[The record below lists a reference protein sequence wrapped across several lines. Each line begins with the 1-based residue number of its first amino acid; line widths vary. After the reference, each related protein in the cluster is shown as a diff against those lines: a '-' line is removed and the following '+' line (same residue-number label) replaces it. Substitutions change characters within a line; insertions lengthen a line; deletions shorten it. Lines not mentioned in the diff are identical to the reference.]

1 MNFEEFDHHR
11 HAGDVGL
18 GGDEIEEGHH
28 RGFRVQQSLVHVD
41 VDDLRAVFDLVARDL
56 QGCGV
61 IARGDQLAE
70 FRRARDVGAF
80 ADIHERDS
88 RRQFERFEAR
98 QPQARLDCG
107 DRAGLVRGDR
117 GGNRRDMVRRGAAAA
132 ADDVDEAGLGKLAD
146 QPRHVFRA
154 FVVLAEFVGQSGV
167 RIGANQ
173 GIGDAADVCDMRAQV
188 FGAERT
194 VESDGDRLGVPH
206 RIPERF
212 RQLSRQQAAGLVGNG
227 ARDHHGHVDA
237 AFFGDFGNGVERR
250 LGVQRVKNGFDQQQ
264 IGAAVEQAVDLLA
277 IGLAQIVEG
286 DGAVAGV
293 GNVGRNRCGAV
304 GRAQRAGD
312 EARLAV
318 LGGNALGRGACELRA
333 IEVEFVGEVRHVVVG
348 LRDRGRGERVGRDDV
363 GAGAQ
368 VVGVD
373 VLDRLRLGED
383 QQVVIAAD
391 IAMEIRKALAAKRG
405 LVILQALDH
414 GAHGAVEHQDT
425 LAGGGE
431 QGSSLWRN
439 LGRNR
444 NTHRIRRLSVR
455 HWDGYPAN
463 G

>member
-1 MNFEEFDHHR
+1 
-11 HAGDVGL
+11 
-18 GGDEIEEGHH
+18 
-28 RGFRVQQSLVHVD
+28 
-41 VDDLRAVFDLVARDL
+41 
-56 QGCGV
+56 
-61 IARGDQLAE
+61 
-70 FRRARDVGAF
+70 
-80 ADIHERDS
+80 
-88 RRQFERFEAR
+88 
-98 QPQARLDCG
+98 
-107 DRAGLVRGDR
+107 
-117 GGNRRDMVRRGAAAA
+117 MVRRGAAAA
-132 ADDVDEAGLGKLAD
+132 ADDVDEAGLGKFAD

-154 FVVLAEFVGQSGV
+154 FVVLAEFVGQAGV

-188 FGAERT
+188 FGAERA
-194 VESDGDRLGVPH
+194 VEPDGDRFRMPH

-293 GNVGRNRCGAV
+293 GNVGRDRCGAV
-304 GRAQRAGD
+304 GRSQCAGD
-312 EARLAV
+312 EALFAV
-318 LGGNALGRGACELRA
+318 LGTDALRGGAGEFCA
-333 IEVEFVGEVRHVVVG
+333 VAVEFVGEVRHVVVG
-348 LRDRGRGERVGRDDV
+348 LRDRGRGKRVCRDDV

-383 QQVVIAAD
+383 QKIVIAAN

-405 LVILQALDH
+405 LVILESLDH
-414 GAHGAVEHQDT
+414 GAHGAVEHQDA

-431 QGSSLWRN
+431 QGGSLWRN
-439 LGRNR
+439 L